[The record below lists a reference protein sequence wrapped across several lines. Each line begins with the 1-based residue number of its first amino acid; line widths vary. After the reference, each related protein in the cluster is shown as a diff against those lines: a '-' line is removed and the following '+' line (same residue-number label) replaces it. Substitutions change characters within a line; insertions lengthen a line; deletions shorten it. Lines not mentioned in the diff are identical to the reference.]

1 MRNLK
6 RVLTI
11 ALASVTLAAAM
22 AVGTA
27 AAGTKFTDVSAK
39 DETLYKAV
47 TLLEGMG
54 ITQGTSDTTFGTNE
68 DVTREQM
75 AAFIYRLMKGG
86 KTLEGG
92 ENNTPFEDLYD
103 DTYYGMIS
111 WANNMNI
118 IKGVSATEFDPDGGI
133 TLQDAYTM
141 LVRAL
146 GYEKNEILS
155 YPHSYINIA
164 EQKDVELGEGLPSKV
179 SYTTELTRGN
189 VAVLLYNAF
198 YAETATPETVQ
209 KERKIGSGD
218 NAKWVLE
225 TVEEYPRLCE
235 KVYDVIEENFT
246 VVETTHYA
254 FNSSEDSNEYKAT
267 EDSAGEGTLFL
278 VSTEKDQKVSGFYT
292 TVGELGLDGKADSY
306 IMSELTVYY
315 TYDED
320 DKTVDEILFA
330 ESHMDKQTA
339 NTASYGSV
347 TADRVL
353 GDSEHYYSPSG
364 PDWLKMDGSM
374 VVAGKKLYFFDAPYN
389 FVAPSYTGCT
399 TEDERY
405 AVRNEDNTKLINLKC
420 LDTDKGLYSYY
431 LVNKSFQSKDADHA
445 LAKYFSQV
453 RTSGIYKMDIFDPDG
468 DGRYEYMWYKPA
480 SFAQIDMDEDY
491 TFADTD
497 GIIKEKADTTDPNAL
512 TTVPKLYA
520 NGANLTGVAFNNED
534 FVIAYVNADA
544 NMIDII
550 GVAQGKKGIITAF
563 NEPTGTLKIGNQEF
577 RTCYQFL
584 FVEDYFQY
592 DSATATQSSG
602 SANTS
607 VFSFLRK
614 GACLGTEVIL
624 YTYNHNY
631 NNIFYYEIVSSSSE
645 YAGEN
650 LIIPIEA
657 ETERVRDEATFE
669 EKQYLKVLM
678 GGEETYISV
687 DVDECYPAPTRTSSG
702 TYLFDNVVTDEN
714 GKKYDVYLNKLCTY
728 KVDSKG
734 NYTISS
740 LFHGKDSDG
749 DYDHIDLVFDSKKFF
764 SEKKTYQAGNDL
776 GVKKADEAVTLK
788 KLSGRYSILDANDS
802 DYSMLGTYG
811 ESVGGD
817 YWFKDANVTAD
828 TVFIIRVLTDDD
840 EDGEYESEIIT
851 YTGLTFPGTTESTLS
866 NVQYVYE
873 NDGTSK
879 NRVNLVL
886 FYGESYGDVEY
897 ETGIDKNGYRVIK
910 AMSPVKVA
918 DKEYRYSY
926 DLLNLSTGAVEEGV
940 LGTKENTKAGDLTT
954 ERYVGEIIELN
965 KNGQVDDKAAKGDQI
980 EVDANTKLVKIIATS
995 VEDMFIEATPIR
1007 TADEKY
1013 FSDAKTGELYEIYE
1027 FDDDVTVT
1035 LIKFGEK
1042 GDYETV
1048 EISAIDVE
1056 TLAKAGKDILCY
1068 NSKYLDK
1075 KDKLT
1080 LEYAEYV
1087 KAYIVF
1093 DKKSRDEFPTVE
1105 NIVVIVNDGESS
1117 DLLSVNN
1124 K

>member
-11 ALASVTLAAAM
+11 ALASVTLSAAM
-22 AVGTA
+22 AVGSS
-27 AAGTKFTDVSAK
+27 AAGTKFTDVSTK

-54 ITQGTSDTTFGTNE
+54 ITKGTSDTTFGTND

-103 DTYYGMIS
+103 DTYYGMVS
-111 WANNMNI
+111 WANSMNI
-118 IKGVSATEFDPDGGI
+118 IKGVSATEFNPDGGI

-164 EQKDVELGEGLPSKV
+164 EQKKVNLGDGLPSKV

-209 KERKIGSGD
+209 KERKIGYGD

-225 TVEEYPRLCE
+225 TVEEYPKLCE

-254 FNSSEDSNEYKAT
+254 FNDSADSNTYKAT
-267 EDSAGEGTLFL
+267 EDSAGAGTLYL
-278 VSTEKDQKVSGFYT
+278 AATEKDQTVEGFYA
-292 TVGELGLDGKADSY
+292 TVEELGLTGKADSY
-306 IMSELTVYY
+306 IMSEVTVYY

-320 DKTVDEILFA
+320 DKKVDTILFA
-330 ESHMDKQTA
+330 SAHMDHQSA
-339 NTASYGSV
+339 NAASYGSV
-347 TADRVL
+347 TAERVL
-353 GDSEHYYSPSG
+353 GDDEHYYAPSG

-374 VVAGKKLYFFDAPYN
+374 IVAGKKLYFFDAPYN
-389 FVAPSYTGCT
+389 FLNASYAGCT
-399 TEDERY
+399 TEEERY
-405 AVRNEDNTKLINLKC
+405 AARNEDNTRMINLKC
-420 LDTDKGLYSYY
+420 TDYDKGLYSYY
-431 LVNKSFQSKDADHA
+431 FEDKEFKSKDSDHG
-445 LAKYFSQV
+445 LAKYFAQV
-453 RTSGIYKMDIFDPDG
+453 RTSGIYKMDIYDPDG

-491 TFADTD
+491 TFFDTN
-497 GIIKEKADTTDPNAL
+497 GIVVESSEATDANAL
-512 TTVPKLYA
+512 SKIPKLYA
-520 NGANLTGVAFNNED
+520 NGSNLSGTAFNDLD

-544 NMIDII
+544 NIVDVIN
-550 GVAQGKKGIITAF
+550 VVQGKKGIITYY
-563 NEPTGTLKIGNQEF
+563 NSPTGTIRLGTQSY

-584 FVEDYFQY
+584 NVKGYFMY
-592 DSATATQSSG
+592 DSESATQNSG
-602 SANTS
+602 SANTGI
-607 VFSFLRK
+607 FSFFNSNS
-614 GACLGTEVIL
+614 CLGSEVIL
-624 YTYNHNY
+624 YVHGS
-631 NNIFYYEIVSSSSE
+631 NIYYYEIASSSSE
-645 YAGEN
+645 YAGDN

-657 ETERVRDEATFE
+657 ETEKARDEATFA

-687 DVDECYPAPTRTSSG
+687 DVDDCYPAPTRTSAG
-702 TYLFDNVVTDEN
+702 TYRFDNVVTDEN

-728 KVDSKG
+728 TVDSKG
-734 NYTISS
+734 NYAITS
-740 LFHGKDSDG
+740 LFHGKDSDNEF
-749 DYDHIDLVFDSKKFF
+749 DHIDLVLDSNKFF
-764 SEKKTYQAGNDL
+764 SDKKTYQVGNDL
-776 GVKKADEAVTLK
+776 GIKNADEPVILK
-788 KLSGRYSILDANDS
+788 KISGRYSILDANDN

-811 ESVGGD
+811 EGVGGD
-817 YWFKDANVTAD
+817 YWFKDANVTAE

-851 YTGLTFPGTTESTLS
+851 YNGLTFPGTTESALT
-866 NVQYVYE
+866 NVQYIYS
-873 NDGTSK
+873 NAGSSK

-886 FYGESYGDVEY
+886 FYGESNGDVEY

-910 AMSPVKVA
+910 SVTPVKVA

-926 DLLNLSTGAVEEGV
+926 DLLNLSTGKLEEGI
-940 LGTKENTKAGDLTT
+940 LGTKAQTKAADLTT

-965 KNGQVDDKAAKGDQI
+965 KNGQVDDKLAKGGQI
-980 EVDANTKLVKIIATS
+980 EVDSNSNLVKIISTS
-995 VEDMFIEATPIR
+995 VADGFIEATPIR
-1007 TADEKY
+1007 ESDKDNFTDEK
-1013 FSDAKTGELYEIYE
+1013 TGTLFEIYE
-1027 FDDDVTVT
+1027 FADDVTVT
-1035 LIKFGEK
+1035 LLKFGEK
-1042 GDYETV
+1042 GDYETA
-1048 EISAIDVE
+1048 EISTIDLE
-1056 TLAKAGKDILCY
+1056 TLEKAAKDILCY
-1068 NSKYLDK
+1068 NSKYVDK

-1105 NIVVIVNDGESS
+1105 NIVVIVNDGEAN
-1117 DLLSVNN
+1117 DLLAITN